1 MEIEILEEKENRL
14 LKRREIRFVVS
25 HENEATP
32 KRENVITQL
41 VQDIG
46 VPRERMVIDHIRAE
60 FGIPQ
65 SKGYAKIYDSK
76 KNALYYERKPILKRN
91 KLLSAVPKKKKK

>member
-1 MEIEILEEKENRL
+1 MEIEITEEKENRL
-14 LKRREIRFVVS
+14 LKRREIRFLVS

-41 VQDIG
+41 MQEAG
-46 VPRERMVIDHIRAE
+46 VTKERIVIDHIRAE

-76 KNALYYERKPILKRN
+76 KDALYYERKPILKRN
-91 KLLSAVPKKKKK
+91 KLSSDEPKKKKK